1 MMKKILLI
9 IPFLFCFQK
18 VKAQSITLPDLNLA
32 TSFYFDQWMLNTD
45 TFFVAPVYID
55 TYIDFNEF
63 HLNIKYNHNVA
74 EPLISELN
82 QINDDSYIM
91 VANYMG
97 VADFAMVSGGNITGV
112 VNTINASQSLLTLSF
127 SGSTAAQTLFNSCN
141 GNLLYLAFKKVNPCF
156 KGPFYLQF
164 WNGDDNGTFINP
176 TQTHACQIIGT
187 TSTYSTEI
195 GNLLAVQGEVT
206 FDIPQAN
213 IQVNGNTLEA
223 FVVGGTL
230 PLSYEWSDKFGT
242 VLGSSYNYSPNDTGM
257 VVLTVID
264 ADGCMS
270 VTSHNF
276 YFSSSSITEERNP
289 QNIYPNPSMGVIHIQ
304 KEIDRVVVL
313 NMMGKM
319 CYEGKENV
327 IDLTSFQKG
336 VYLIQTTRHNHTT
349 TEKIILH

>member
-1 MMKKILLI
+1 MKKIIFIILFLL
-9 IPFLFCFQK
+9 CFQK
-18 VKAQSITLPDLNLA
+18 VKPQSIILPELNLA
-32 TSFYFDQWMLNTD
+32 TSFYFDQWVLNTD

-63 HLNIKYNHNVA
+63 HLNIKYNHNVV

-112 VNTINASQSLLTLSF
+112 VNTINASQSLLTISF
-127 SGSTAAQTLFNSCN
+127 SGSVAAQTLFNSCN

-164 WNGDDNGTFINP
+164 SNGDDNGTFINP
-176 TQTHACQIIGT
+176 NQTHACQIIGT
-187 TSTYSTEI
+187 TTTYSTET

-213 IQVNGNTLEA
+213 IQLNGNILEA
-223 FVVGGTL
+223 FVLGGSL

-242 VLGSSYNYSPNDTGM
+242 VLGSSYNYSPIDTGM

-276 YFSSSSITEERNP
+276 YFSSSTITEENSF
-289 QNIYPNPSMGVIHIQ
+289 QTIYPNPSMGIIHLQ
-304 KEIDRVVVL
+304 KQIDRVVVL
-313 NMMGKM
+313 NTMGKV
-319 CYEGKENV
+319 CYLGKEKV

-336 VYLIQTTRHNHTT
+336 IYFIQITRHNFTT

>member
-1 MMKKILLI
+1 MKKILLI
-9 IPFLFCFQK
+9 IPFLFCLQK
-18 VKAQSITLPDLNLA
+18 VKAQSIILPELNLA
-32 TSFYFDQWMLNTD
+32 TSFYFDQWVLNID

-63 HLNIKYNHNVA
+63 HLNIKYNHNVVQ
-74 EPLISELN
+74 PLISELN

-127 SGSTAAQTLFNSCN
+127 AGSTAAQTLFNSCN
-141 GNLLYLAFKKVNPCF
+141 GNLLYLAFKKLNPCF

-164 WNGDDNGTFINP
+164 WNGDDNGTLINP
-176 TQTHACQIIGT
+176 SQTHACQIIGT
-187 TSTYSTEI
+187 TSTLSTEA

-223 FVVGGTL
+223 FVVGGSL

-242 VLGSSYNYSPNDTGM
+242 VLGNSYNYFPSDTGM

-264 ADGCMS
+264 ADDCMS

-276 YFSSSSITEERNP
+276 YFSSSNITEENNY
-289 QNIYPNPSMGVIHIQ
+289 QSIYPNPSMGIIHIQ

-313 NMMGKM
+313 NMMGKV
-319 CYEGKENV
+319 CYEGKEKV
-327 IDLTSFQKG
+327 IDLTSLQKG
-336 VYLIQTTRHNHTT
+336 IYLIQTTRHNYTI

>member
-1 MMKKILLI
+1 MMKKILFI
-9 IPFLFCFQK
+9 ILLFFCCQK
-18 VKAQSITLPDLNLA
+18 ANTQSISLPELNLG
-32 TSFYFDQWMLNTD
+32 TSFYFDQWVLNTD
-45 TFFVAPVYID
+45 TFFVAPIYID

-63 HLNIKYNHNVA
+63 HLNIKYNHNVV

-127 SGSTAAQTLFNSCN
+127 SGSVAAQTLFNSCN

-176 TQTHACQIIGT
+176 IQTHACQIIGI
-187 TSTYSTEI
+187 TSTYSTET

-213 IQVNGNTLEA
+213 IQVNGNALEA
-223 FVVGGTL
+223 LVQGGTL

-242 VLGSSYNYSPNDTGM
+242 VLGSGYNYLPTDTGM

-276 YFSSSSITEERNP
+276 YFSSSSVVEESSR
-289 QNIYPNPSMGVIHIQ
+289 QNIYPNPSMGVIYIHN
-304 KEIDRVVVL
+304 EIDRIVVL
-313 NMMGKM
+313 NLMGM
-319 CYEGKENV
+319 VYYDGKEKV
-327 IDLTSFQKG
+327 IDLTNLQKG
-336 VYLIQTTRHNHTT
+336 VYLIQITRHNYTI

>member
-1 MMKKILLI
+1 MKKILLI
-9 IPFLFCFQK
+9 IPFLFFFQK
-18 VKAQSITLPDLNLA
+18 VKAQSIILPELNLA
-32 TSFYFDQWMLNTD
+32 TSFYFDQWVLNTD

-63 HLNIKYNHNVA
+63 YLNIKYNHNVV

-127 SGSTAAQTLFNSCN
+127 TGSTAAQTLFNSCN
-141 GNLLYLAFKKVNPCF
+141 GNLFYLAFKKVNPCF

-164 WNGDDNGTFINP
+164 WNGNDNGTLINP
-176 TQTHACQIIGT
+176 NQTHACQIIGA

-213 IQVNGNTLEA
+213 VQLNGNILEA
-223 FVVGGTL
+223 FVSGGTL
-230 PLSYEWSDKFGT
+230 PLSYEWSDKFGM
-242 VLGSSYNYSPNDTGM
+242 VLGSSYNYSPIDTGM

-276 YFSSSSITEERNP
+276 YFSSSDIYEENSF
-289 QNIYPNPSMGVIHIQ
+289 QTIYPNPSIGIINLQ
-304 KEIDRVVVL
+304 KEIDEVMIL
-313 NMMGKM
+313 NTMGEV
-319 CYEGKENV
+319 CYIGKEKV
-327 IDLTSFQKG
+327 IDLTSFHKG
-336 VYLIQTTRHNHTT
+336 IYFIKITRHNYTT

>member
-1 MMKKILLI
+1 MKKILLI
-9 IPFLFCFQK
+9 IPFLFFFQK
-18 VKAQSITLPDLNLA
+18 VKAQSIILPELNLA
-32 TSFYFDQWMLNTD
+32 TSFHFDQWVLNTD

-63 HLNIKYNHNVA
+63 HLNIKYNHNVV

-82 QINDDSYIM
+82 QINDDSYVM

-127 SGSTAAQTLFNSCN
+127 IGSTAAQTLFNSCN

-164 WNGDDNGTFINP
+164 WNGNDNGTLINP
-176 TQTHACQIIGT
+176 NQTHACQIIGA

-195 GNLLAVQGEVT
+195 GNLLAVQGEVA

-213 IQVNGNTLEA
+213 IQLNGNILEA
-223 FVVGGTL
+223 FVAGGTL
-230 PLSYEWSDKFGT
+230 PLSYEWSDKFGM
-242 VLGSSYNYSPNDTGM
+242 VLGSSYNYSPIDTGM

-276 YFSSSSITEERNP
+276 YFSSSDINEENSF
-289 QNIYPNPSMGVIHIQ
+289 QNIYPNPSIGIINLQ
-304 KEIDRVVVL
+304 KEIDEVMIL
-313 NMMGKM
+313 NTMGEV
-319 CYEGKENV
+319 CYIGKEKV
-327 IDLTSFQKG
+327 IDLTSFHKG
-336 VYLIQTTRHNHTT
+336 IYFIQITRHNYTT